1 MGIFFIQNRSG
12 RCFHEKN
19 ARGRQIENVRRISRR
34 SGFRRCL
41 GKNKGSLKGKNVFW
55 ENIVLNTKNGTVTGG
70 KNCFQ
75 GAGLQKEGQSITGAF
90 GIPPKIW
97 VSVSHICKKAQPATF
112 LLHFSRRTC
121 TFMLAFFR
129 FPYKIDTV
137 AIYKLIS
144 YGLCH
149 GRPDEALQGSYH
161 IWS

>member
-55 ENIVLNTKNGTVTGG
+55 NGTVTGG

-90 GIPPKIW
+90 GIPPKILGFSVTYLQKGAACD
-97 VSVSHICKKAQPATF
+97 VSTSF
-112 LLHFSRRTC
+112 
-121 TFMLAFFR
+121 
-129 FPYKIDTV
+129 
-137 AIYKLIS
+137 
-144 YGLCH
+144 
-149 GRPDEALQGSYH
+149 
-161 IWS
+161 